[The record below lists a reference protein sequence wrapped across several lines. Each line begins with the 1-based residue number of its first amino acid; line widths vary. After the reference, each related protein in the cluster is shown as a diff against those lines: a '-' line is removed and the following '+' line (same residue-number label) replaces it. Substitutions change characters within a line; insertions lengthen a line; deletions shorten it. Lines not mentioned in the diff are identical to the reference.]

1 MQNKRNIFIYNKY
14 LNFEYKY
21 IFYSLVKKLLK
32 VYKVM
37 KFNLPKVVYFRM

>member
-1 MQNKRNIFIYNKY
+1 MQNKRNILIYNKY

-21 IFYSLVKKLLK
+21 IFYSLVKHLK
-32 VYKVM
+32 VYKVL